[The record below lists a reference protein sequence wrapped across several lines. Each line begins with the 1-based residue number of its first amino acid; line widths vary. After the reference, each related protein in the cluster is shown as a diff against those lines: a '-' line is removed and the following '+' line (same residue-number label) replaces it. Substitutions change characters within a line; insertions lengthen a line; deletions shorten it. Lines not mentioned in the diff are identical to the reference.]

1 MKTSVARGAIFTV
14 LLALFPAMTACSPGA
29 PEDVPAA
36 ELEAGSVLLMDA
48 GILRLSKHVCVFGK
62 GDAPLTEGF
71 YEGSRRST
79 VLLGGLP
86 ADWEWIG
93 FYRKAYWVL
102 GPPVV
107 TGRVVRGTGLASA
120 PAPPAE
126 PLPWPLWLMLGF
138 FVLFSVYGVVITG
151 VSGGPNHGEHPFIL
165 NIGFLMA
172 WIVISPLWPAP
183 FGKIFI
189 GLLLAGL
196 GISIPVMGIRVWSH
210 PKTTW
215 VARIAYGLI
224 YACMFA
230 VMVWPKPPAAA
241 GEWTGSTTVV
251 LHASESMSDLA
262 MIGESGEVIYQT
274 SAAGRHAL
282 LLAVIDAPGVS
293 VRVSFAERGSAG
305 VELPDRPEE

>member
-1 MKTSVARGAIFTV
+1 MRPSVARRAIFTL
-14 LLALFPAMTACSPGA
+14 LLAVFPAMTACSHSA

-36 ELEAGSVLLMDA
+36 ELEAGSVLVLDA
-48 GILRLSKHVCVFGK
+48 GFLKLSKQVRVFGE

-93 FYRKAYWVL
+93 FYRKAYLVF
-102 GPPVV
+102 GPPVL
-107 TGRVVRGTGLASA
+107 TGRVARGTGLASA
-120 PAPPAE
+120 PAAPAK
-126 PLPWPLWLMLGF
+126 PWAWPLWLMLGF

-165 NIGFLMA
+165 NIGFLIA

-183 FGKIFI
+183 FGRIFI

-196 GISIPVMGIRVWSH
+196 GLSIPVMGIRVWSH
-210 PKTTW
+210 PKATW

-224 YACMFA
+224 YAGMFA
-230 VMVWPKPPAAA
+230 VMVWPKPPAAK
-241 GEWTGSTTVV
+241 GEWTGSTALI
-251 LHASESMSDLA
+251 LHASASISGLA
-262 MIGESGEVIYQT
+262 VIGEGGEVLYRT

-282 LLAVIDAPGVS
+282 LFADVDAPAVS
-293 VRVSFAERGSAG
+293 VRVSFSERDT
-305 VELPDRPEE
+305 VRVDLPDRPEG